1 MKNLQ
6 EIAYL
11 LVLQAF
17 LVIWSQSEGAFRIWC
32 ADCFVKKRQEDA
44 MNPDEA
50 IKIEGSVGNETDASA
65 YSAYEE
71 RAARIP
77 SDESGQVYEL
87 RRMFRL

>member
-1 MKNLQ
+1 
-6 EIAYL
+6 
-11 LVLQAF
+11 
-17 LVIWSQSEGAFRIWC
+17 
-32 ADCFVKKRQEDA
+32 

-50 IKIEGSVGNETDASA
+50 INVEGAVEDQTEAFA

>member
-1 MKNLQ
+1 
-6 EIAYL
+6 
-11 LVLQAF
+11 
-17 LVIWSQSEGAFRIWC
+17 
-32 ADCFVKKRQEDA
+32 

-50 IKIEGSVGNETDASA
+50 IKVEGSVGNETEAFA

>member
-1 MKNLQ
+1 
-6 EIAYL
+6 
-11 LVLQAF
+11 
-17 LVIWSQSEGAFRIWC
+17 
-32 ADCFVKKRQEDA
+32 

-50 IKIEGSVGNETDASA
+50 IKVEGAVGNEAEAFA

-77 SDESGQVYEL
+77 SDESGQIYEL

>member
-1 MKNLQ
+1 
-6 EIAYL
+6 
-11 LVLQAF
+11 
-17 LVIWSQSEGAFRIWC
+17 
-32 ADCFVKKRQEDA
+32 

-50 IKIEGSVGNETDASA
+50 INVEGAVEDQTEAFA

-71 RAARIP
+71 IAARIP

>member
-1 MKNLQ
+1 
-6 EIAYL
+6 
-11 LVLQAF
+11 
-17 LVIWSQSEGAFRIWC
+17 
-32 ADCFVKKRQEDA
+32 
-44 MNPDEA
+44 MNPDET
-50 IKIEGSVGNETDASA
+50 INIEAAVGNETGEFA

>member
-1 MKNLQ
+1 
-6 EIAYL
+6 
-11 LVLQAF
+11 
-17 LVIWSQSEGAFRIWC
+17 
-32 ADCFVKKRQEDA
+32 

-50 IKIEGSVGNETDASA
+50 IKVEGSVGDEAEAFA

>member
-1 MKNLQ
+1 
-6 EIAYL
+6 
-11 LVLQAF
+11 
-17 LVIWSQSEGAFRIWC
+17 
-32 ADCFVKKRQEDA
+32 

-50 IKIEGSVGNETDASA
+50 IKVEGSVRYETEGFE

>member
-1 MKNLQ
+1 
-6 EIAYL
+6 
-11 LVLQAF
+11 
-17 LVIWSQSEGAFRIWC
+17 
-32 ADCFVKKRQEDA
+32 

-50 IKIEGSVGNETDASA
+50 IKVEGAVGDQTEEFA

-87 RRMFRL
+87 RRIFRL

>member
-1 MKNLQ
+1 
-6 EIAYL
+6 
-11 LVLQAF
+11 
-17 LVIWSQSEGAFRIWC
+17 
-32 ADCFVKKRQEDA
+32 
-44 MNPDEA
+44 MNPDET
-50 IKIEGSVGNETDASA
+50 IKLEGSVGNETETFA

>member
-1 MKNLQ
+1 
-6 EIAYL
+6 
-11 LVLQAF
+11 
-17 LVIWSQSEGAFRIWC
+17 
-32 ADCFVKKRQEDA
+32 

-50 IKIEGSVGNETDASA
+50 IKVEGSVGNETEVFA

>member
-1 MKNLQ
+1 
-6 EIAYL
+6 
-11 LVLQAF
+11 
-17 LVIWSQSEGAFRIWC
+17 
-32 ADCFVKKRQEDA
+32 

-50 IKIEGSVGNETDASA
+50 IKIEGSVGNETEGSA

>member
-1 MKNLQ
+1 
-6 EIAYL
+6 
-11 LVLQAF
+11 
-17 LVIWSQSEGAFRIWC
+17 
-32 ADCFVKKRQEDA
+32 
-44 MNPDEA
+44 MNPDET
-50 IKIEGSVGNETDASA
+50 IKIAAAVGDQTEAFA

>member
-1 MKNLQ
+1 
-6 EIAYL
+6 
-11 LVLQAF
+11 
-17 LVIWSQSEGAFRIWC
+17 
-32 ADCFVKKRQEDA
+32 

-50 IKIEGSVGNETDASA
+50 INVEGAVEDQTEAFA

-87 RRMFRL
+87 RRMFRLWFINGDWGLVLPYGSESLRWVAPASM